1 MSKSKNAVNEI
12 KKLMV
17 QFGFMNEE
25 NTPMSFKLED
35 NTIINAEKLEVGK
48 SISRINEA
56 FESVSLENGTYK
68 LKENFEVEVS
78 EGKITA
84 VKELFIEAKLKDGT
98 IVKVEGDG
106 LSEGAAVKVIT
117 EETPDGIAA
126 PDGIHSLED
135 GTEVET
141 KDGLIVSVK
150 EAIKEGDS
158 EVKAPESMG
167 EGYEMPDAEEDEMP
181 EVGVDGGD
189 PIQVELMEMLK
200 DFIYKVGEKMTAMEV
215 KMNEMN
221 ADFNSFKKEPAGK
234 KISDGKTEFN
244 KMSDGSA
251 DEKLNALMAFR
262 QINKK

>member
-98 IVKVEGDG
+98 IVKVEGEG
-106 LSEGAAVKVIT
+106 LAEGAAVKVVT
-117 EETPDGIAA
+117 EDMPDGIAA
-126 PDGIHSLED
+126 PDGVHSLED

-158 EVKAPESMG
+158 EVKSPESMG
-167 EGYEMPDAEEDEMP
+167 EGYEMPDVE

-189 PIQVELMEMLK
+189 PIQIELMEMLK
-200 DFIYKVGEKMTAMEV
+200 EFVKKISEKMSTMEQNYSTLQ
-215 KMNEMN
+215 NEFN
-221 ADFNSFKKEPAGK
+221 AFKSEPAGK
-234 KISDGKTEFN
+234 KIADGKTEFN
-244 KMSDGSA
+244 KISGDSA
-251 DEKLNALMAFR
+251 DEKLSAIMAFR
-262 QINKK
+262 QSNKK